1 MFDETLRDLT
11 VVVIDDVRANLRLLQ
26 ASLRAFGMRRIVGFS
41 DSGEGLDWLQSNPW
55 DLLLLDLDMP
65 QPNGFEL
72 LAQLAALALG
82 CRGEDDA
89 VFGYPQASR

>member
-41 DSGEGLDWLQSNPW
+41 DSGDYCP
-55 DLLLLDLDMP
+55 
-65 QPNGFEL
+65 
-72 LAQLAALALG
+72 
-82 CRGEDDA
+82 
-89 VFGYPQASR
+89 